1 MDYIINEMSIGML
14 LIVLGLIISLINTI
28 TYTIKRGSIFNVS
41 EDNSTW
47 MHFTIVT
54 TVLILM
60 ILFASVLYYI
70 VPFLSKPIG
79 DFL

>member
-28 TYTIKRGSIFNVS
+28 TYTIKRGSIFNVR
-41 EDNSTW
+41 EDNSAW
-47 MHFTIVT
+47 MDFTIETTLLISVT
-54 TVLILM
+54 
-60 ILFASVLYYI
+60 LFASVLYYI
-70 VPFLSKPIG
+70 IPFLTKPIG

>member
-28 TYTIKRGSIFNVS
+28 TYTIKRGSIFNVR
-41 EDNSTW
+41 EDNSAW
-47 MHFTIVT
+47 MNFTIETALLISVT
-54 TVLILM
+54 LL
-60 ILFASVLYYI
+60 ASVLYYI